1 MSRAPVLRGEAEQP
15 YGQAVGQQ
23 VRRLLEAAFYTLPG
37 GLMAGSGP
45 AAARGWGCPAPSPP
59 APIEVCRD
67 GGSLPATSKERR
79 SAPALRWPWRNR
91 KGAIGIDGR
100 DRVRPNGH
108 FVSGDP
114 QSEPDTQDLPPQP
127 ASGGHLK
134 ASRQSSPPP
143 DHDSDERAAGET
155 GVVEWDI
162 PCTARVRDSSTPVKA
177 RTTDRRVP
185 GSAFGPDAPEAV
197 GPAVPDLAFED
208 SLRGVFGPP
217 SPRRCSVG
225 SEGAQP
231 PASLRRALTECGPK
245 GYAGLATKRASD
257 EPVDRSANAPVQR
270 AGLASSTRS
279 RNLSISRISAR
290 RPT

>member
-1 MSRAPVLRGEAEQP
+1 MGGHSQP
-15 YGQAVGQQ
+15 RPKSAD
-23 VRRLLEAAFYTLPG
+23 RHP
-37 GLMAGSGP
+37 
-45 AAARGWGCPAPSPP
+45 
-59 APIEVCRD
+59 
-67 GGSLPATSKERR
+67 R
-79 SAPALRWPWRNR
+79 SAGRGATARVPSVSTAGTVSDRTAISCPGTPKVNRTRRTCHRNPHPAVTSRLR
-91 KGAIGIDGR
+91 D
-100 DRVRPNGH
+100 
-108 FVSGDP
+108 
-114 QSEPDTQDLPPQP
+114 
-127 ASGGHLK
+127 
-134 ASRQSSPPP
+134 SRPPP